1 MSRLQVDQ
9 SKVHELVLNREN
21 RACPKC
27 REKMHVRCRRER
39 SLHTFQGPVR
49 LNVKLVQCRNEHC
62 DHRKLM
68 SPEQESSF
76 AMPRWG
82 IGWDVFCWI
91 GQRRFS
97 RHWSV
102 PQIRNELSDSY
113 DIQLSDDAIED
124 HIALYQNMVAA
135 RHQDSHEMKNAY
147 RDSPE
152 VVLTIDGLQ
161 PEKGHETLYVVRE
174 VTRNRV
180 WFAEPLLSGATDEV
194 RKLFVRAKELADKL
208 NLQVVLWI
216 SDKQDAFLK
225 CIAEEFSDVPHR
237 YCENHFFRDLA
248 KPILEIDS
256 TAKKTMRA
264 KIRGL
269 RALEREVLEARQ
281 ADSDDTSP
289 ASDDAEKTFSLSG
302 KSGDVVL
309 DYCSVVRG
317 ILNDNHGGPYHP
329 PGVRML
335 EALSD
340 VQQSLDRIASSA
352 KVGPAFRL
360 LDRLQGFIDRGVAD
374 QQETFAHVR
383 DYTDQVRQVMDLLR
397 ADDRPPL
404 AEREPLFTAKIDEFQ
419 GSPDDKIYSHMAKVM
434 TSFQEGLFAGADMTF
449 YPRDNLDLERW
460 FRLPKSH
467 ERRVHGHHHAGIRIV
482 RDGSTLIPTLDAHAV
497 HPGVFSREDLSP
509 FEMATA
515 PPSQLASQQRHA
527 IMRKGRSKKTA
538 HPAKRTRKPNPR
550 SQ

>member
-1 MSRLQVDQ
+1 MSRLQVQ
-9 SKVHELVLNREN
+9 ESKVQERVLERED

-27 REKMHVRCRRER
+27 QQKMHVRCRRER
-39 SLHTFQGPVR
+39 RLHTLQGPVR
-49 LNVKLVQCRNEHC
+49 LNVKLMQCRNELC
-62 DHRKLM
+62 DHRKLA
-68 SPEQESSF
+68 SPEQESSY

-102 PQIRNELSDSY
+102 PQIRHELHDSY
-113 DIQLSDDAIED
+113 DIPLSDDAIED
-124 HIALYQNMVAA
+124 HLALYQNMVTA
-135 RHQDSHEMKNAY
+135 RHQDAHEMANLY

-180 WFAEPLLSGATDEV
+180 WFAEPLLSGATDEI
-194 RKLFVRAKELADKL
+194 RKLFVRAKEIADKL

-225 CIAEEFSDVPHR
+225 CIAEEFPDVPHR

-248 KPILEIDS
+248 KPVLEMDS
-256 TAKKTMRA
+256 TAKKKMRA

-281 ADSDDTSP
+281 GESDDTSP
-289 ASDDAEKTFSLSG
+289 PADDVDKTATLAG
-302 KSGDVVL
+302 ESGDVVL

-329 PGVRML
+329 PGLRML
-335 EALSD
+335 DALSD
-340 VQQSLDRIASSA
+340 VQQSLERVASSG

-360 LDRLQGFIDRGVAD
+360 LGRLQGFIDRGVAS

-383 DYTDQVRQVMDLLR
+383 DYTDEVHQVMDLMR
-397 ADDRPPL
+397 ADDGLPL
-404 AEREPLFTAKIDEFQ
+404 AEREPLFTAKIDEFR
-419 GSPDDKIYSHMAKVM
+419 SSSDDKIYIRMADVM
-434 TSFQEGLFAGADMTF
+434 TSFQKGLFAGADLAC

-467 ERRVHGHHHAGIRIV
+467 ERRIHGHHHAGIRIV
-482 RDGSTLIPTLDAHAV
+482 REGSTLIPALDAHAA
-497 HPGVFSREDLSP
+497 HPDVFSRKDLSP
-509 FEMATA
+509 FETAAA

-527 IMRKGRSKKTA
+527 IMRKGRSQKNG
-538 HPAKRTRKPNPR
+538 P
-550 SQ
+550 SC